1 MGSAAVKPAALRSR
15 LDRLLPAGVDPV
27 AAALLLG
34 GLALL
39 YVPTIW
45 GLAVVLWPQD
55 EQGHGPI
62 VFGVGLWLLFR
73 MRERLAALPEPRPGS
88 TWPGKL
94 LFAIALVAYAIG
106 RSQAIWL
113 FEVGSMIAMLAALLQ
128 IYRGWAA
135 VRMAWFPLFFLL
147 FMVPLPEALVAKVT
161 APLKAAVSSVA
172 TTVLYHFGYPIG
184 RAGVMLTVG
193 QYQLF
198 VADACAGLN
207 TMFTLEALGL
217 LYLNL
222 MQIRSPVRYGLLGLL
237 LVPIAFTANVV
248 RVIALVLI
256 TYYFGDEVAQGFVH
270 GFAGMLLFGVALVL
284 MLTVDSLIVLTMR
297 RLGADPK

>member
-1 MGSAAVKPAALRSR
+1 MDSAAVKPAVDRSWF
-15 LDRLLPAGVDPV
+15 DRLLPAGIDPV
-27 AAALLLG
+27 AAAMVLG
-34 GLALL
+34 GLAIL

-45 GLAVVLWPQD
+45 GLAVVLWPQE

-62 VFGVGLWLLFR
+62 VFGVGLWLLYR
-73 MRERLAALPEPRPGS
+73 LREKLAALPEPTS

-94 LFAIALVAYAIG
+94 VFALALAGYAVG

-113 FEVGSMIAMLAALLQ
+113 LEVGSMIAMLAALLQ
-128 IYRGWAA
+128 MWRGWAA
-135 VRMAWFPLFFLL
+135 VRLAWFPLFFLL

-161 APLKAAVSSVA
+161 GPLKAAVSTVA
-172 TTVLYHFGYPIG
+172 ANVLYHVGYPIG

-222 MQIRSPVRYGLLGLL
+222 MQIRSPLRYGLLATLL
-237 LVPIAFTANVV
+237 IPIAFSANVV

-270 GFAGMLLFGVALVL
+270 GFAGMLLFGVALTL
-284 MLTVDSLIVLTMR
+284 MLLVDSVIVLVMR
-297 RLGADPK
+297 RVGADAR

>member
-1 MGSAAVKPAALRSR
+1 MGTAAVKPAASRSL
-15 LDRLLPAGVDPV
+15 LDKLLPVGTDPV
-27 AAALLLG
+27 AAALVFG

-62 VFGVGLWLLFR
+62 VFGVGLWLLYR
-73 MRERLAALPEPRPGS
+73 MRERLAALPVPSS
-88 TWPGKL
+88 TWPGRLVFGFAL
-94 LFAIALVAYAIG
+94 LMYAVG

-113 FEVGSMIAMLAALLQ
+113 FEVGSMIAMIAGLLQ
-128 IYRGWAA
+128 MYRGWAA

-147 FMVPLPEALVAKVT
+147 FMVPLPEALVAKIT
-161 APLKAAVSSVA
+161 GPLKAAVSAVA
-172 TTVLYHFGYPIG
+172 TTVLYHVGYPVG

-222 MQIRSPVRYGLLGLL
+222 MQIRSPLRYGLLAVLL
-237 LVPIAFTANVV
+237 IPIAFSANVV
-248 RVIALVLI
+248 RVMTLVLI
-256 TYYFGDEVAQGFVH
+256 TYYFGDEVAQGFIH
-270 GFAGMLLFGVALVL
+270 GFAGMLLFGVALAL
-284 MLTVDSLIVLTMR
+284 MLAVDALIVLAMR
-297 RLGADPK
+297 QFGGRPS

>member
-1 MGSAAVKPAALRSR
+1 MGSAAVKPAASRSL
-15 LDRLLPAGVDPV
+15 LDKLLPVGTDPV
-27 AAALLLG
+27 AAALVFG

-45 GLAVVLWPQD
+45 GLAAVLWPQD

-62 VFGVGLWLLFR
+62 VFGVGLWLLYR
-73 MRERLAALPEPRPGS
+73 MRDRLAALPVPGS
-88 TWPGKL
+88 TWSGRLIFGFAL
-94 LFAIALVAYAIG
+94 LMYAVG

-113 FEVGSMIAMLAALLQ
+113 FEVGSMIAMIAGLLQ
-128 IYRGWAA
+128 MYRGWAA

-147 FMVPLPEALVAKVT
+147 FMVPLPEALVAKIT
-161 APLKAAVSSVA
+161 GPLKAAVSAVA
-172 TTVLYHFGYPIG
+172 ATVLYHVGYPVG

-222 MQIRSPVRYGLLGLL
+222 MQIRSPLRYGLLAVLL
-237 LVPIAFTANVV
+237 IPIAFSANVV
-248 RVIALVLI
+248 RVMTLVLI
-256 TYYFGDEVAQGFVH
+256 TYYFGDEAAQGFIH
-270 GFAGMLLFGVALVL
+270 GFAGMLLFGVALAL
-284 MLTVDSLIVLTMR
+284 MLVVDALIVLAMR
-297 RLGADPK
+297 RFGGRPS